1 MAGPDA
7 VVVGAGVIGLTS
19 AVLLADSGLAV
30 ECWTADPPAE
40 TTSRVAGALWAA
52 SPLQDPDGVLARWA
66 GASLEIFGELA
77 RQSSSGVRIA
87 HGTVA
92 SREQRSA
99 PLQMFP
105 GLRLRA
111 ADPPHGCLA
120 AFQLDAP
127 LIEMGR
133 YLEYLQ
139 QRLLGAGATIVARRV
154 RSLSEPAGHA
164 PLVVNCSG
172 LGARELAGDDS
183 LTAVRGQHVVVAN
196 PGLEDFF
203 MEDRGAPEWACWF
216 PHGERVVLG
225 GVAQPGAE
233 DPLPDADVSRGI
245 LERCAA
251 LEPRLA
257 HARVLEEM
265 VGLRPFRPSV
275 RVEAEDLHGARCVHN
290 YGHGRSGVSLSW
302 GCAEDVL
309 KLLRR

>member
-1 MAGPDA
+1 MTGPDA

-19 AVLLADSGLAV
+19 AVLLAESGLAV

-52 SPLQDPDGVLARWA
+52 SPLQDQDGSLVRWA
-66 GASLEIFGELA
+66 RASLETFVQLA
-77 RQSSSGVRIA
+77 GQSSTGVRVA

-92 SREQRSA
+92 SREQTGA

-105 GLRLRA
+105 GLRLQA

-120 AFQLDAP
+120 AFELDAP

-139 QRLLGAGATIVARRV
+139 QRLRGAGATIVARRV

-196 PGLEDFF
+196 PGLEEFF

-233 DPLPDADVSRGI
+233 DLQPDADLSRAI

-257 HARVLEEM
+257 HARVLEET

-275 RVEAEDLHGARCVHN
+275 RVETEYLHGARCVHN